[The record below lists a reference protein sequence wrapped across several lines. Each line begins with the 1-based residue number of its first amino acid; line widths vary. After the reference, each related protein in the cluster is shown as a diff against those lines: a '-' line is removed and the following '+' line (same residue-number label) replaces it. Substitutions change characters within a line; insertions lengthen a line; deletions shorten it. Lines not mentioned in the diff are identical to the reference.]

1 MSLISGHG
9 TDEPGEATGAEV
21 PKTASDNVFG
31 DANVAQ
37 VSIVAEKS
45 LTAGHNAQTPEIRG
59 RCDRCD

>member
-59 RCDRCD
+59 PV

>member
-1 MSLISGHG
+1 M
-9 TDEPGEATGAEV
+9 

-59 RCDRCD
+59 PV